1 MYYKCK
7 SVMRLQMNRLYS
19 FFFFSFFYDYKK
31 YLQKYLWVFFRY
43 FAQVRLD
50 CCASI
55 VLGVGGAPRVYKEL
69 WRQQVG
75 EVGIAIWNHW
85 LASAD
90 FVLERTT
97 PIATGKDHLQAPL
110 VFPFQS
116 FFVFSGLGLKCGD
129 FILCHPNV

>member
-1 MYYKCK
+1 MIIKNIYKNICG
-7 SVMRLQMNRLYS
+7 
-19 FFFFSFFYDYKK
+19 FFFAILLRS
-31 YLQKYLWVFFRY
+31 
-43 FAQVRLD
+43 
-50 CCASI
+50 ASTAAL
-55 VLGVGGAPRVYKEL
+55 LGVGGAPRVYKEL

-116 FFVFSGLGLKCGD
+116 FFVFFGLGLKCGD